1 MAEESSYAEQFRRAI
16 EDFWSVRTRQGV
28 RAGQHLD
35 KLAELVGDIFVD
47 EGFAE
52 GNVLRRR
59 QLELPGYYRSEKRW
73 DLLVVYKNV
82 LAAAIEFK
90 SQVGPV
96 GKNINNRV
104 EEAVG
109 SATDVW
115 AAHREGRFGIVRP
128 WLGYLLLLED
138 TPEIRKPVSSSEPF
152 FAVEAAFRET
162 SYKDRYE
169 VFCRR
174 LVEERLYDA
183 ACFVTLKRDSA
194 NPLEEPAF
202 DLAFTAFAS
211 AIKER
216 AKALATLREE
226 L

>member
-1 MAEESSYAEQFRRAI
+1 MAEDSAYAEQFCRAI
-16 EDFWSVRTRQGV
+16 EDIWSVRTRQGV

-59 QLELPGYYRSEKRW
+59 QLELSGYYRSEKRW

-90 SQVGPV
+90 SQVGSV

-115 AAHREGRFGIVRP
+115 AVHREGRFGIVRP

-152 FAVEAAFRET
+152 FSVEEVFRET

-169 VFCRR
+169 IFCRR

-183 ACFVTLKRDSA
+183 ACFVTLKRDA
-194 NPLEEPAF
+194 ADPLEEPAS
-202 DLAFTAFAS
+202 DLTFTVFAS

-216 AKALATLREE
+216 AKALAALREE

>member
-1 MAEESSYAEQFRRAI
+1 MAKDSAYAEQFRRAI
-16 EDFWSVRTRQGV
+16 ENFWSVRTRQGV

-90 SQVGPV
+90 SQVGSV

-109 SATDVW
+109 SATDVR

-138 TPEIRKPVSSSEPF
+138 TPEIRKPVSTSEPF
-152 FAVEAAFRET
+152 FTVEEVFRET

-169 VFCRR
+169 IFCRR

-183 ACFVTLKRDSA
+183 AYLVTLKQDA
-194 NPLEEPAF
+194 ADPLEEPAS
-202 DLAFTAFAS
+202 DLTFTAFAS
-211 AIKER
+211 AIKQR
-216 AKALATLREE
+216 ARTLAALREE

>member
-1 MAEESSYAEQFRRAI
+1 MAEDSAYAEQFRRAM
-16 EDFWSVRTRQGV
+16 EDFWSVRARQGV

-90 SQVGPV
+90 SQVGSV

-115 AAHREGRFGIVRP
+115 TAHREGRFGIVRP

-162 SYKDRYE
+162 SNKDRYE

-183 ACFVTLKRDSA
+183 ACLVTLKRGAAD
-194 NPLEEPAF
+194 PLEEPAS
-202 DLAFTAFAS
+202 DLTFTAFAS
-211 AIKER
+211 AIKDR
-216 AKALATLREE
+216 AKALAALREE

>member
-1 MAEESSYAEQFRRAI
+1 MAEDSAYAEQFRRAI

-35 KLAELVGDIFVD
+35 KLSELVGDIFVD
-47 EGFAE
+47 EGLAE

-59 QLELPGYYRSEKRW
+59 QLELSGYYRSEKRW

-90 SQVGPV
+90 SQVGSV

-115 AAHREGRFGIVRP
+115 AAHREGRSGFVRP
-128 WLGYLLLLED
+128 WLGVILGARGQELRSSSLYTSEVFPGIPYESASSSAESPGETVILSGGLLLHFL
-138 TPEIRKPVSSSEPF
+138 
-152 FAVEAAFRET
+152 
-162 SYKDRYE
+162 
-169 VFCRR
+169 RR
-174 LVEERLYDA
+174 
-183 ACFVTLKRDSA
+183 
-194 NPLEEPAF
+194 
-202 DLAFTAFAS
+202 
-211 AIKER
+211 
-216 AKALATLREE
+216 
-226 L
+226 

>member
-1 MAEESSYAEQFRRAI
+1 MAEDSAYAEQFRRAI

-59 QLELPGYYRSEKRW
+59 QLELSGYYRSEKRW

-90 SQVGPV
+90 SQVGSV

-109 SATDVW
+109 SATDVG

-152 FAVEAAFRET
+152 FSVEEVFRET

-169 VFCRR
+169 IFCRR

-183 ACFVTLKRDSA
+183 ACFVTLKQDTA
-194 NPLEEPAF
+194 DPLEEPAS
-202 DLAFTAFAS
+202 DLTFTAFAS

-216 AKALATLREE
+216 AKALAALREE

>member
-1 MAEESSYAEQFRRAI
+1 MAEDSAYAEQFRGAI
-16 EDFWSVRTRQGV
+16 EDFWSVRARQGV

-35 KLAELVGDIFVD
+35 KLAELVGVIFVD

-59 QLELPGYYRSEKRW
+59 QLEIPGYYRSEKRW

-90 SQVGPV
+90 SQVGSV

-115 AAHREGRFGIVRP
+115 AAHHEGRFGIVRP

-152 FAVEAAFRET
+152 FAVEEVFRET

-169 VFCRR
+169 TFCRR
-174 LVEERLYDA
+174 LVEELYDA
-183 ACFVTLKRDSA
+183 ACFVTLRQDA
-194 NPLEEPAF
+194 AEPLEEPAS
-202 DLAFTAFAS
+202 DLTFTAFAS

-216 AKALATLREE
+216 AKALAALREE